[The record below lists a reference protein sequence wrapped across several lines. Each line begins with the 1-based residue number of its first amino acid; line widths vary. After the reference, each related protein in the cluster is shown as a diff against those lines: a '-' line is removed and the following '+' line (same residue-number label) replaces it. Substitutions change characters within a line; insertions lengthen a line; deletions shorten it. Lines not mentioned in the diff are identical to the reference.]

1 MKSAATMEERVVAQ
15 IQQQRSPHPC
25 ISFPPPHHLEMYCH
39 QKLSR
44 LGSTSQ
50 SKATERSSPL
60 TLPILPSSLE
70 MLSSS
75 ASPFLTTTPAKYAL
89 SIVSDK
95 LNTLLPEKLDPPL
108 NPWKKLREIEINS
121 RKKLKETLREID
133 VSLKNKIPVCFA
145 MQETNRMCRAFAE
158 KNPVKSLQIGYSV
171 FFNGKKR
178 ESCKINSRSQSLH
191 TAS

>member
-1 MKSAATMEERVVAQ
+1 MKSTATMEERVVAQ

-44 LGSTSQ
+44 LGSTFQ

-60 TLPILPSSLE
+60 TLPISLE
-70 MLSSS
+70 TLSSS

-108 NPWKKLREIEINS
+108 DPWKKLREIEINS
-121 RKKLKETLREID
+121 RKKLKEILRKID

-158 KNPVKSLQIGYSV
+158 KNPVKSLQIGYSI
-171 FFNGKKR
+171 FFNEKKR